1 MDDRPIYRYRRAC
14 YGFGSVVQQVGGRW
28 EAPSPCPEWDARGIL
43 EHVIGFHEVL
53 LLRPLGA
60 KANRPKDDV
69 PGRWAATQLVLFT
82 VLDANWAHP
91 VALPG
96 GSTLDVA
103 ALLPALTTEVLVHTW
118 DLAKAID
125 LDVDL
130 DQDLCEAALSGAQ
143 TNEAALRSS
152 GMFAG
157 PVGLPADADAQSRL
171 VALLGRDPLWQSPAS
186 RRPTF

>member
-1 MDDRPIYRYRRAC
+1 MNDHPIYRHRKAC
-14 YGFGSVVQQVGGRW
+14 YGFGSVVQQVAGRW
-28 EAPSPCPEWDARGIL
+28 NAPSPCPEWDARGIL

-60 KANRPKDDV
+60 KANRPKDDI
-69 PGRWAATQLVLFT
+69 PARWAATQLVVFT
-82 VLDANWAHP
+82 ALDANWGHP
-91 VALPG
+91 VALAG

-125 LDVDL
+125 LHVDL
-130 DQDLCEAALSGAQ
+130 DEDLCEEALSGAQ
-143 TNEAALRSS
+143 ANEPALRSS

-157 PVGLPADADAQSRL
+157 PAGVPANADAQSRL
-171 VALLGRDPLWQSPAS
+171 VAYLGRDPLWQSPLS
-186 RRPTF
+186 PRPTS